1 MSRNPTVPTA
11 EKNSVVAGEKP
22 VRSGTRNVAPNMAT
36 TCCIPI
42 PMVRGQVR
50 RSSGSTTS
58 PGRTVFPLPCNRHPM
73 ALMSLPSVKPV

>member
-1 MSRNPTVPTA
+1 MMSRNPTVPIA

-50 RSSGSTTS
+50 RSS
-58 PGRTVFPLPCNRHPM
+58 PGRRRPPVGPSSRHRATATRWRSCLSRP
-73 ALMSLPSVKPV
+73 